1 MAPHKTLVNRRV
13 LVGITG
19 GIAAYKVPD
28 LVRRLKDEGADV
40 RVVMTPGAQEFIT
53 PLTLQAVS
61 GHPVGTTL
69 LDEEAEA
76 GMGHIELAK
85 WADIILV
92 APATADFMARLV
104 GGLANDLLTTVCLAS
119 DAQLAIA
126 PAMNQQMWANSA
138 TQDNLQQLKQRGV
151 SIFGPG
157 VGSQACGDV
166 GAGRM
171 LEVLELVELTAKS
184 FESGELTG
192 KTVVITAGP
201 TREPIDPVRYIS
213 NHSSGKMGYA
223 IAQSALD
230 AGAKVILITGP
241 TQIQPPDRAQCV
253 HIQTAEELL
262 DASLELSAQADVFI
276 ATAAVADYR
285 VAHQYQQKMKK
296 TGSNLTLELVQNP
309 DVLATVSASETRP
322 KFVVGFAA
330 ETNDVLTYACAKL
343 DKKGLD
349 AIVANDVSQ
358 PGIGFNSDD
367 NEAYWVDNSSQVHLG
382 RRSKHALARHLVSL
396 IAEKI
401 NNNK

>member
-85 WADIILV
+85 WADMILV

-119 DAQLAIA
+119 DAKLAIA

-138 TQDNLQQLKQRGV
+138 TQDNLQQLKLRGV

-157 VGSQACGDV
+157 VGSQACGDI

-171 LEVLELVELTAKS
+171 LEVLELVELAANS
-184 FESGELTG
+184 FESGELAG

-241 TQIQPPDRAQCV
+241 TQLQPPDRAHCV
-253 HIQTAEELL
+253 NIETAEQLL
-262 DASLELSAQADVFI
+262 DAALQYSAQADVFI

-285 VAHQYQQKMKK
+285 VAHQHAHKMKK
-296 TGSNLTLELVQNP
+296 TDNNLTLELVQNP

-330 ETNDVLTYACAKL
+330 ETNDVLKYARAKL

-367 NEAYWVDNSSQVHLG
+367 NEAYWLDDTSQVHLG
-382 RRSKHALARHLVSL
+382 CRSKHALARHLVSL
-396 IAEKI
+396 IAEKTK
-401 NNNK
+401 NNK